1 MARQSDLRFYLG
13 QVARI
18 LSIVLAL
25 FLFALILVGS
35 ISGFIVYQAVHP
47 QRQPSAVNLDTMVGH
62 PQTFSFA
69 DTTGAQREGWFFPGL
84 NSAPAIVVCHGYGSQ
99 RADVL
104 TLVTALQEHGFNVF
118 LFDFAGHG
126 TNPGVTTLGYR
137 ETQELASVVA
147 TVEARNDLDNRR
159 IGLWGVDL
167 GGYAVLEVA
176 ASDHHVAALAVDDA
190 YDDPRNMLRLQVR
203 NSGFTAIPYVERA
216 SDLIFRLANY
226 SFRTTPPVSTRLA
239 GTSGVT
245 KLFITSADR
254 PVFADETNRLF
265 AKAPEPKQLQQ
276 DRQSYSDMSDDDRKM
291 YESEMVN
298 FFLQYLGLS

>member
-1 MARQSDLRFYLG
+1 MARHSDLRYHLSR
-13 QVARI
+13 VAKI

-25 FLFALILVGS
+25 FLFAFILVSS
-35 ISGFIVYQAVHP
+35 ISGFIVYQAIHP

-62 PQTFSFA
+62 PQTFSFP
-69 DTTGAQREGWFFPGL
+69 DTDGAQREGWFFPGL

-126 TNPGVTTLGYR
+126 TNPGITTLGYR

-147 TVEARNDLDNRR
+147 TVEARKDLDSRR

-167 GGYAVLEVA
+167 GGYAALEVA
-176 ASDHHVAALAVDDA
+176 SSGHHVAAVAVEDA
-190 YDDPRNMLRLQVR
+190 YDDPGNMLRMQVR
-203 NSGFTAIPYVERA
+203 NSGFTAIPYVARA

-226 SFRTTPPVSTRLA
+226 SFRMTPPVSTRLA
-239 GTSGVT
+239 ATAGVS
-245 KLFITSADR
+245 KLFITSGDR
-254 PVFADETNRLF
+254 PTFADETNRLF

-276 DRQSYSDMSDDDRKM
+276 DRQSYFDMSDDDRKM
-291 YESEMVN
+291 YESQMVN